1 MTATQI
7 YSALLIFM
15 EYQLENVSFYTGKGI
30 NHSDVLNKLCITLIK
45 YIFDCLP
52 NKNIQ
57 IENFLF
63 FQTYLKVN
71 FN

>member
-30 NHSDVLNKLCITLIK
+30 NHSDVLNKLCIISI
-45 YIFDCLP
+45 IFDCLP

>member
-30 NHSDVLNKLCITLIK
+30 NHSDVLNKLCIISIK
-45 YIFDCLP
+45 YLTVYQTKIF
-52 NKNIQ
+52 K
-57 IENFLF
+57 
-63 FQTYLKVN
+63 LKTSY
-71 FN
+71 FSKHI